1 MKLTRTPQYFIAFR
15 SGQGFSQALLCQSQ
29 FVLKSSGRTSAIDKT
44 DSGYGSGQPHAEI
57 IDCIPCLDTNLP
69 KSASRIPHLL
79 HTTFTESGH
88 GRTGPLSRA
97 ARVLV
102 LPFADPRSGRL
113 RLPLCSAFAS
123 IMTKMICIPCSSAI
137 SRWHSSCLCPDI
149 PVRPGL

>member
-1 MKLTRTPQYFIAFR
+1 MR
-15 SGQGFSQALLCQSQ
+15 SVVYPLCQSQ
-29 FVLKSSGRTSAIDKT
+29 LFVLKSSGRTSAIDKT
-44 DSGYGSGQPHAEI
+44 NAGYSSGQPHAEI
-57 IDCIPCLDTNLP
+57 IDYIPCLNTSPP
-69 KSASRIPHLL
+69 KSPPRIPHLL
-79 HTTFTESGH
+79 HTTSTESGH
-88 GRTGPLSRA
+88 GRTRQYLCPRA

-123 IMTKMICIPCSSAI
+123 VMTKMICIPCSSAI